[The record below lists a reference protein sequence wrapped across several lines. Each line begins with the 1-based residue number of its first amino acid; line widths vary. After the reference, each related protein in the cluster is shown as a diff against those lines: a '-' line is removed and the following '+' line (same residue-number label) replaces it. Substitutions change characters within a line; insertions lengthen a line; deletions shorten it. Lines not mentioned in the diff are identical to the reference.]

1 MTEQQNDIK
10 IVKERRITVK
20 MSDSDCDRLA
30 RKCGKSG
37 ITIGELIQ
45 SFIGDLID
53 GTYSNG
59 SDERD
64 YADQWFERCWFG
76 MFPKPT
82 LLNHLIC
89 WGYNPEDYLNTMDNI
104 ETAKKEKKY
113 LEEHPEEAD
122 EEEASYL
129 DDDITD
135 WEEELKSMRE
145 DWKPEKEPN
154 MGEEIELIK
163 KWVFQK
169 ELLMAGKEEV

>member
-30 RKCGKSG
+30 RKCGESG

-64 YADQWFERCWFG
+64 YADKWFKWFERCWFG
-76 MFPKPT
+76 MFSEPT
-82 LLNHLIC
+82 LLNHL
-89 WGYNPEDYLNTMDNI
+89 LNNGWQRGGV
-104 ETAKKEKKY
+104 
-113 LEEHPEEAD
+113 
-122 EEEASYL
+122 S
-129 DDDITD
+129 
-135 WEEELKSMRE
+135 
-145 DWKPEKEPN
+145 
-154 MGEEIELIK
+154 
-163 KWVFQK
+163 V
-169 ELLMAGKEEV
+169 

>member
-1 MTEQQNDIK
+1 MDLTLLRVERVRKGYTQEQLANILGFKNKSSYCLIENGKATVSIELANRIAIALGLSEDITYRIFFADKVQDSSTNQTEQQNDIK

-64 YADQWFERCWFG
+64 YADKWFERCWFG
-76 MFPKPT
+76 MFPEPT
-82 LLNHLIC
+82 LLNHL
-89 WGYNPEDYLNTMDNI
+89 LNNGWQRGGV
-104 ETAKKEKKY
+104 
-113 LEEHPEEAD
+113 
-122 EEEASYL
+122 S
-129 DDDITD
+129 
-135 WEEELKSMRE
+135 
-145 DWKPEKEPN
+145 
-154 MGEEIELIK
+154 
-163 KWVFQK
+163 V
-169 ELLMAGKEEV
+169 

>member
-1 MTEQQNDIK
+1 MTEQQNYIK

-64 YADQWFERCWFG
+64 YADKWFESCWFG
-76 MFPKPT
+76 MFPEPT
-82 LLNHLIC
+82 LLNRL
-89 WGYNPEDYLNTMDNI
+89 LNNGWQRGGV
-104 ETAKKEKKY
+104 
-113 LEEHPEEAD
+113 
-122 EEEASYL
+122 S
-129 DDDITD
+129 
-135 WEEELKSMRE
+135 
-145 DWKPEKEPN
+145 
-154 MGEEIELIK
+154 
-163 KWVFQK
+163 V
-169 ELLMAGKEEV
+169 

>member
-10 IVKERRITVK
+10 TVKERRITVK
-20 MSDSDCDRLA
+20 MSDSECDRLA
-30 RKCGKSG
+30 RKCGECG

-82 LLNHLIC
+82 LLNHL
-89 WGYNPEDYLNTMDNI
+89 LNNGWQI
-104 ETAKKEKKY
+104 GGV
-113 LEEHPEEAD
+113 
-122 EEEASYL
+122 S
-129 DDDITD
+129 
-135 WEEELKSMRE
+135 
-145 DWKPEKEPN
+145 
-154 MGEEIELIK
+154 
-163 KWVFQK
+163 V
-169 ELLMAGKEEV
+169 